1 MRRGCGGDS
10 YTELTGKTLT
20 LVIEY
25 VSRNQNTT
33 PMEAPH
39 FRISG
44 TSQTG
49 TPYSCEHHTQG
60 NITHRR
66 TIHPG
71 EHHTQENNT
80 SRGTTHPGEQHTQEN
95 ITSRG
100 TAHTTGCN
108 QHNNRSYY
116 SQYLPHTSQVI
127 VFTLHVNITME
138 IKIVSKI
145 LNYYHLIST
154 GIPIAIKT
162 GLPTAVPMTYAG

>member
-1 MRRGCGGDS
+1 MRTSHPGEHH
-10 YTELTGKTLT
+10 TQENNT
-20 LVIEY
+20 
-25 VSRNQNTT
+25 SR
-33 PMEAPH
+33 
-39 FRISG
+39 G
-44 TSQTG
+44 TSHTG
-49 TPYSCEHHTQG
+49 EQYTQENITPKRTIHPGEHHTQG
-60 NITHRR
+60 NITPRR
-66 TIHPG
+66 TSHPG